1 MPISDVTFTNLY
13 RPIFEAA
20 NNSGDVVG
28 QTVQP
33 NWGSWWTQGTVGMEV
48 VPPWSSSVGLSS
60 VLLPPGDFGSGLP
73 ITVATNMAAAWKTW
87 FLLTTWTIPPPLP
100 PFSAITSVVSSSTG
114 ATTQEAILITALTA
128 EFFLPAPPEPNAAWA
143 AKAAAFE
150 VLFAAA
156 IRSAGVDIIGI
167 GLAPVFPPVILPGV
181 AIL

>member
-1 MPISDVTFTNLY
+1 
-13 RPIFEAA
+13 
-20 NNSGDVVG
+20 VVY
-28 QTVQP
+28 Q
-33 NWGSWWTQGTVGMEV
+33 
-48 VPPWSSSVGLSS
+48 
-60 VLLPPGDFGSGLP
+60 LLWQLTWQQLG
-73 ITVATNMAAAWKTW
+73 KTW

-167 GLAPVFPPVILPGV
+167 GLAPVFPPVIFTRGCYPLECLV
-181 AIL
+181 HATIICTI